1 MIVVKIELWPR
12 GDPNQAREIGRAEIV
27 NDGTGTREKG
37 NYQVRLRHSGRYTGR
52 PGFWKR
58 GAVSG
63 VSRLLSPYHLVMLA
77 LGATLLD
84 KE

>member
-12 GDPNQAREIGRAEIV
+12 GDPNQAREIV
-27 NDGTGTREKG
+27 NDGTGTQAKG